1 MRQADRG
8 GHGGKAL
15 VSDDGLPYA
24 YNDYN
29 SMEQHMRSEKV
40 GGIVH
45 VYQKFNPSE
54 FPSPTSEP
62 PDLVSGAFEHALTY
76 GSYRE
81 LTEEELAN
89 AVRLDPSQIAGLGP
103 SLDSIRKMLEERKRK
118 ILETYSI
125 DGLDKKATQR
135 FEKTAK
141 RFKPPN
147 DLARDYQQA

>member
-1 MRQADRG
+1 
-8 GHGGKAL
+8 
-15 VSDDGLPYA
+15 
-24 YNDYN
+24 
-29 SMEQHMRSEKV
+29 MEQNMRSEKV

-76 GSYRE
+76 GSYRQ

-141 RFKPPN
+141 RKDHIHLLTYSPIYFYLTYRKK
-147 DLARDYQQA
+147 LHCVCFWTILLVW